1 MKGVEQMENQD
12 NQNQQD
18 NNETGLNKTLYTG
31 MNGQKV
37 SVWKFIVGIILLVG
51 GVFLAL
57 SQVL

>member
-31 MNGQKV
+31 MNGKKV